1 MAIVTSQLIKA
12 LFTGWNGDFQNGL
25 DQAPSQYE
33 KIATIV
39 PSTTKS
45 NTYGWLGQFPG
56 MREWIGDR
64 VIKDMQA
71 HGYQLIN
78 RPFESTVGVNRDD
91 IEDDNIGIY
100 SPLFT
105 EMGRAAGVQPDE
117 LTFGAL
123 SRGFETLC
131 YDKQNFFDTDHPVY
145 SDVAGAGTATSVSN
159 ILTEAGYNGQPWFVL
174 DCSRAI
180 KPVIFQNRKSP
191 EMVAMDKV
199 DDEENFMRKLIRY
212 GVDTRCEAGYSFWQ
226 LAYAGKAALTADN
239 VWNVIQ
245 SMRGFRADGDRP
257 LAIRPTHL
265 VVPPS
270 MEKKATQLLERELI
284 IDADGGTVSNEMK
297 GRLELIVGDYL

>member
-1 MAIVTSQLIKA
+1 MAIVTPALIKS

-25 DQAPSQYE
+25 DDAPSQYE
-33 KIATIV
+33 KIATVV

-45 NTYGWLGQFPG
+45 NTYGWLGKFPG

-64 VIKDMQA
+64 VINDMQA

-78 RPFESTVGVNRDD
+78 RPFESTVGVDRDD
-91 IEDDNIGIY
+91 IEDDNVGIY
-100 SPLFT
+100 APLFT

-117 LTFGAL
+117 LCFSALTNGFKTF
-123 SRGFETLC
+123 C

-145 SDVAGAGTATSVSN
+145 PTVDGTGDAKHVSN
-159 ILTEAGYNGQPWFVL
+159 ILAEDGYKGQPWFVL

-180 KPVIFQNRKSP
+180 KPVIFQQRKAP
-191 EMVAMDKV
+191 EMVAMDQV
-199 DDEENFMRKLIRY
+199 NDEQNFMRKLIRY

-226 LAYAGKAALTADN
+226 LAYAAKAPLTADN
-239 VWNVIQ
+239 VWSVI
-245 SMRGFRADGDRP
+245 SAMRGFKADGGRP

-270 MEKKATQLLERELI
+270 MEKQATQLLERELTV
-284 IDADGGTVSNEMK
+284 DSQGGTVSNEMK

>member
-1 MAIVTSQLIKA
+1 MAIVTPALIKA

-33 KIATIV
+33 HIATVV

-64 VIKDMQA
+64 VIKDMQS
-71 HGYQLIN
+71 HGYQIIN
-78 RPFESTVGVNRDD
+78 RPFESTVGVDRDD
-91 IEDDNIGIY
+91 IEDDNVGIY

-117 LTFGAL
+117 LVFGAL
-123 SRGFETLC
+123 SNGFSNLC
-131 YDKQNFFDTDHPVY
+131 YDKQNFFDADHPVY
-145 SDVAGAGTATSVSN
+145 PDVDGKGDAKSVSN
-159 ILTEAGYNGQPWFVL
+159 ILTDDGYKGLPWFVL
-174 DCSRAI
+174 DNSRAI
-180 KPVIFQNRKSP
+180 KPIIFQERKAP

-199 DDEENFMRKLIRY
+199 DDEQNFMRKLIRY

-226 LAYAGKAALTADN
+226 LAYAAKAPLTTDN
-239 VWNVIQ
+239 VWSVI
-245 SMRGFRADGDRP
+245 SAMRQFKADGGRP

-265 VVPPS
+265 VVPPA
-270 MEKKATQLLERELI
+270 MEKEATRLLERELTV
-284 IDADGGTVSNEMK
+284 DAKGGTISNEMK
-297 GRLELIVGDYL
+297 GRLELIVADYL

>member
-1 MAIVTSQLIKA
+1 MAIVTPQLIQS

-25 DQAPSQYE
+25 EDAPSQFE
-33 KIATIV
+33 RIATTV

-45 NTYGWLGQFPG
+45 NTYGWLGKFPG
-56 MREWIGDR
+56 MREWIGER
-64 VIKDMQA
+64 VISDMA
-71 HGYQLIN
+71 SHGYQLVN
-78 RPFESTVGVNRDD
+78 RPFESTVGVDRDD
-91 IEDDNIGIY
+91 IDDDNIGIY

-117 LTFGAL
+117 LCFGAL
-123 SRGFETLC
+123 TNGFTTLC

-145 SDVAGAGTATSVSN
+145 KTVDGKGEATHVSN
-159 ILTEAGYNGQPWFVL
+159 ILVDAEYKGEPWFVL

-180 KPVIFQNRKSP
+180 KPVIFQQRKAP
-191 EMVAMDKV
+191 ELVAMDKV
-199 DDEENFMRKLIRY
+199 DDEQNFMRKLIRY

-226 LAYAGKAALTADN
+226 LAYAGKAALNADN
-239 VWNVIQ
+239 VWSVIQ
-245 SMRGFRADGDRP
+245 AMRSFKSDGGRP

-270 MEKKATQLLERELI
+270 MEKEATKLLERELT
-284 IDADGGTVSNEMK
+284 IDSDGGTVSNEMK

>member
-1 MAIVTSQLIKA
+1 MAIVTPALIKS

-25 DQAPSQYE
+25 EDAPSQYE
-33 KIATIV
+33 KISTVV

-45 NTYGWLGQFPG
+45 NTYGWLGKFPG

-64 VIKDMQA
+64 VISDMQA
-71 HGYQLIN
+71 HGYQIVN
-78 RPFESTVGVNRDD
+78 RPFESTVGVDRDD
-91 IEDDNIGIY
+91 IEDDNVGIY

-117 LTFGAL
+117 MCFSAL
-123 SRGFETLC
+123 RDGFQTLC

-145 SDVAGAGTATSVSN
+145 PTVDGKSEAKHVSN
-159 ILTEAGYNGQPWFVL
+159 ILAEEGYKGQPWFVL

-180 KPVIFQNRKSP
+180 KPVIFQQRKAP

-199 DDEENFMRKLIRY
+199 DDEQNFMRKLIRY

-226 LAYAGKAALTADN
+226 LAYAAKAQLTADN
-239 VWNVIQ
+239 VWSVI
-245 SMRGFRADGDRP
+245 SAMRGFKADGGRP

-265 VVPPS
+265 VVPPT
-270 MEKKATQLLERELI
+270 MEKLATQLLERELTL
-284 IDADGGTVSNEMK
+284 DSQGGTVSNEMK

>member
-1 MAIVTSQLIKA
+1 MAIVTPALIKS

-25 DQAPSQYE
+25 EDAPSQYE
-33 KIATIV
+33 KIATVV

-45 NTYGWLGQFPG
+45 NTYGWLGKFPG

-64 VIKDMQA
+64 VINDMQA
-71 HGYQLIN
+71 HGYQIVN
-78 RPFESTVGVNRDD
+78 RPFESTVGVDRDD
-91 IEDDNIGIY
+91 IEDDNVGIY
-100 SPLFT
+100 APLFT

-117 LTFGAL
+117 MCFSAL
-123 SRGFETLC
+123 SDGFKTLC

-145 SDVAGAGTATSVSN
+145 PTVDGKEAAQHVSN
-159 ILTEAGYNGQPWFVL
+159 ILIEEGYKGQPWFVL

-180 KPVIFQNRKSP
+180 KPVIFQQRKAP
-191 EMVAMDKV
+191 ELVAMDKV
-199 DDEENFMRKLIRY
+199 DDEQNFMRKLIRY

-226 LAYAGKAALTADN
+226 LAYAAKAALTSDN
-239 VWNVIQ
+239 VWSVI
-245 SMRGFRADGDRP
+245 SAMRGFKADGGRP

-270 MEKKATQLLERELI
+270 MEKQATQLLERELTV
-284 IDADGGTVSNEMK
+284 DSQGGTISNEMK

>member
-1 MAIVTSQLIKA
+1 MAIVTPQLIQS

-25 DQAPSQYE
+25 EDAPSQFE
-33 KIATIV
+33 RIATTV

-45 NTYGWLGQFPG
+45 NTYGWLGKFPG
-56 MREWIGDR
+56 MREWIGER
-64 VIKDMQA
+64 VISDMA
-71 HGYQLIN
+71 SHGYQLVN
-78 RPFESTVGVNRDD
+78 RPFESTVGVDRDD
-91 IEDDNIGIY
+91 IDDDNIGIY

-117 LTFGAL
+117 LCFGAL
-123 SRGFETLC
+123 TNGFNTLC

-145 SDVAGAGTATSVSN
+145 KTVDGKGEASHVSN
-159 ILTEAGYNGQPWFVL
+159 ILVDAEYKGESWFVL

-180 KPVIFQNRKSP
+180 KPVIFQQRKAP
-191 EMVAMDKV
+191 ELVAMDKV
-199 DDEENFMRKLIRY
+199 DDEQNFMRKLIRY

-226 LAYAGKAALTADN
+226 LAYAGKAALNADN
-239 VWNVIQ
+239 VWSVIQ
-245 SMRGFRADGDRP
+245 AMRSFKSDGGRP

-270 MEKKATQLLERELI
+270 MEKEATKLLERELT
-284 IDADGGTVSNEMK
+284 IDSEGGTVTNEMK

>member
-1 MAIVTSQLIKA
+1 MAIVTPQLIQS

-25 DQAPSQYE
+25 EDAPSQFE
-33 KIATIV
+33 RIATTV

-45 NTYGWLGQFPG
+45 NTYGWLGKFPG
-56 MREWIGDR
+56 MREWIGER
-64 VIKDMQA
+64 VISDMA
-71 HGYQLIN
+71 SHGYQLVN
-78 RPFESTVGVNRDD
+78 RPFESTVGVDRDD
-91 IEDDNIGIY
+91 IDDENIGIY

-117 LTFGAL
+117 LCFGAL
-123 SRGFETLC
+123 TNGFNTLC

-145 SDVAGAGTATSVSN
+145 KTVDGKGEASHVSN
-159 ILTEAGYNGQPWFVL
+159 ILVDAEYKGESWFVL

-180 KPVIFQNRKSP
+180 KPVIFQQRKAP
-191 EMVAMDKV
+191 ELVAMDKV
-199 DDEENFMRKLIRY
+199 DDEQNFMRKLIRY

-226 LAYAGKAALTADN
+226 LAYAGKAALNADN

-245 SMRGFRADGDRP
+245 AMRSFKSDGGRP

-270 MEKKATQLLERELI
+270 MEKEATKLLERELT
-284 IDADGGTVSNEMK
+284 IDSEGGTVTNEMK

>member
-1 MAIVTSQLIKA
+1 MAIITPQLIQS

-25 DQAPSQYE
+25 EDAPSQYE
-33 KIATIV
+33 KIATTI

-45 NTYGWLGQFPG
+45 NTYGWLGKFPG

-64 VIKDMQA
+64 VISDMA
-71 HGYQLIN
+71 THGYQLVN
-78 RPFESTVGVNRDD
+78 RPFESTVGVDRDD
-91 IEDDNIGIY
+91 IDDDNIGIY

-117 LTFGAL
+117 LCFGAL
-123 SRGFETLC
+123 TNGFNTLC

-145 SDVAGAGTATSVSN
+145 KTVDGKGEAKHVSN
-159 ILTEAGYNGQPWFVL
+159 ILVDTEYKGEPWFVL
-174 DCSRAI
+174 DNSRAI
-180 KPVIFQNRKSP
+180 KPVIFQQRKSP
-191 EMVAMDKV
+191 ELVAMDKV
-199 DDEENFMRKLIRY
+199 DDEQNFMRKLIRY

-226 LAYAGKAALTADN
+226 LAYAGKAALNAEN

-245 SMRGFRADGDRP
+245 AMRGFKSDGGRP

-270 MEKKATQLLERELI
+270 MEKEATKLLERELT
-284 IDADGGTVSNEMK
+284 IDSEGGTVTNEMK

>member
-1 MAIVTSQLIKA
+1 MAIVTPQLIQS

-25 DQAPSQYE
+25 EDAPSQFE
-33 KIATIV
+33 RIATTV

-45 NTYGWLGQFPG
+45 NTYGWLGKFPG
-56 MREWIGDR
+56 MREWIGER
-64 VIKDMQA
+64 VISDMA
-71 HGYQLIN
+71 SHGYQLVN
-78 RPFESTVGVNRDD
+78 RPFESTVGVDRDD
-91 IEDDNIGIY
+91 IDDDNIGIY

-117 LTFGAL
+117 LCFGAL
-123 SRGFETLC
+123 TNGFTTLC

-145 SDVAGAGTATSVSN
+145 KTVDGKGEATHVSN
-159 ILTEAGYNGQPWFVL
+159 ILVDAEYKGEPWFVL

-180 KPVIFQNRKSP
+180 KPVIFQQRKAP
-191 EMVAMDKV
+191 ELVAMDKV
-199 DDEENFMRKLIRY
+199 DDEQNFMRKLIRY

-226 LAYAGKAALTADN
+226 LAYAGKAALNADN
-239 VWNVIQ
+239 VWSVIQ
-245 SMRGFRADGDRP
+245 SMRSFKSDGGRP

-270 MEKKATQLLERELI
+270 MEKEATKLLEREI
-284 IDADGGTVSNEMK
+284 TIDSDGGTVSNEMK

>member
-1 MAIVTSQLIKA
+1 MAIVTPQLIQS

-25 DQAPSQYE
+25 EDAPSQFE
-33 KIATIV
+33 RIATTV

-45 NTYGWLGQFPG
+45 NTYGWLGKFPG
-56 MREWIGDR
+56 MREWIGER
-64 VIKDMQA
+64 VISDMA
-71 HGYQLIN
+71 SHGYQLVN
-78 RPFESTVGVNRDD
+78 RPFESTVGVDRDD
-91 IEDDNIGIY
+91 IDDDNIGIY

-117 LTFGAL
+117 LCFGAL
-123 SRGFETLC
+123 TNGFNTLC

-145 SDVAGAGTATSVSN
+145 KTVDGKGEASHVSN
-159 ILTEAGYNGQPWFVL
+159 ILVDAEYKGEPWFVL

-180 KPVIFQNRKSP
+180 KPVIFQQRKAP
-191 EMVAMDKV
+191 ELVAMDKV
-199 DDEENFMRKLIRY
+199 DDEQNFMRKLIRY

-226 LAYAGKAALTADN
+226 LAYAGKAALNADN
-239 VWNVIQ
+239 VWSVIQ
-245 SMRGFRADGDRP
+245 AMRSFKSDGGRP

-270 MEKKATQLLERELI
+270 MEKEATKLLERELT
-284 IDADGGTVSNEMK
+284 IDSEGGTVTNEMK

>member
-1 MAIVTSQLIKA
+1 MAIVTPQLIQS

-25 DQAPSQYE
+25 EDAPSQFE
-33 KIATIV
+33 RIATTV

-45 NTYGWLGQFPG
+45 NTYGWLGKFPG
-56 MREWIGDR
+56 MREWIGER
-64 VIKDMQA
+64 VISDMA
-71 HGYQLIN
+71 SHGYQLVN
-78 RPFESTVGVNRDD
+78 RPFESTVGVDRDD
-91 IEDDNIGIY
+91 IDDDNIGIY

-117 LTFGAL
+117 LCFGAL
-123 SRGFETLC
+123 TNGFNTLC

-145 SDVAGAGTATSVSN
+145 KTVDGKGEASHVSN
-159 ILTEAGYNGQPWFVL
+159 ILVDAEYKGESWFVL

-180 KPVIFQNRKSP
+180 KPVIFQQRKAP
-191 EMVAMDKV
+191 ELVAMDKV
-199 DDEENFMRKLIRY
+199 DDEQNFMRKLIRY

-226 LAYAGKAALTADN
+226 LAYAGKAALNADN

-245 SMRGFRADGDRP
+245 AMRSFKSDGGRP

-270 MEKKATQLLERELI
+270 MEKEATKLLERELT
-284 IDADGGTVSNEMK
+284 IDSEGGTVTNEMK

>member
-1 MAIVTSQLIKA
+1 MAIVTPALVKA

-25 DQAPSQYE
+25 DGAASQYE

-71 HGYQLIN
+71 HGYQLVN

-91 IEDDNIGIY
+91 IDDDNVGIY

-123 SRGFETLC
+123 SQGFDTLC
-131 YDKQNFFDTDHPVY
+131 YDRQNFFDTDHPVY
-145 SDVAGAGTATSVSN
+145 PAVDGTGTAASVSN
-159 ILTEAGYNGQPWFVL
+159 ILSVEGYTGQPWFVL

-191 EMVAMDKV
+191 ELVAMDKV
-199 DDEENFMRKLIRY
+199 DDEDNFMRKLIRY

-226 LAYAGKAALTADN
+226 LAYAAKAPLNADN
-239 VWNVIQ
+239 VWQVIQ
-245 SMRGFRADGDRP
+245 SMRSGRADGGRP

-270 MEKKATQLLERELI
+270 MEKQATQLLERELTV
-284 IDADGGTVSNEMK
+284 DTEGGTVSNEMK
-297 GRLELIVGDYL
+297 GRLELIIGDYL